1 MSHLSIIKNAP
12 TDGEL
17 IADAL
22 WGIAAAITESRK
34 PEKIE
39 AVMNFTDEDIADGE
53 SIRDAMRAFVTDA
66 PGAIAGD
73 FSPDAWGE
81 DVVREPS
88 HYQVDGMEC
97 IDFAVKMPFAYGN
110 AFKYVWRYQFK
121 NGLED
126 LEKAERYLEIA
137 RDQGYEISPELDGQ
151 DVGVLRHYWNQ
162 AALGTAEEQRRWLL
176 FNIASG
182 TGVGALLYEVDT
194 LIERAK
200 EEPKDRT
207 IVGPTTDIN
216 IATGEEWPR

>member
-1 MSHLSIIKNAP
+1 MSHLSIVKSAP

-22 WGIAAAITESRK
+22 WGIAAAITESK
-34 PEKIE
+34 PKGTEVVVNAPEPEGKGRPLEAANLEECTEKVRE
-39 AVMNFTDEDIADGE
+39 LAKKLSAE
-53 SIRDAMRAFVTDA
+53 
-66 PGAIAGD
+66 P
-73 FSPDAWGE
+73 E

-88 HYQVDGMEC
+88 HYKVDGMEC

-126 LEKAERYLEIA
+126 LEKAKRYLEIA

-162 AALGTAEEQRRWLL
+162 AAGGTAEEQRRWLL

-182 TGVGALLYEVDT
+182 TGVGALLYEVDI
-194 LIERAK
+194 LIERTEEEAK
-200 EEPKDRT
+200 GRT

>member
-1 MSHLSIIKNAP
+1 MTNLKLVKSAP

-73 FSPDAWGE
+73 FSPEAWGE

-88 HYQVDGMEC
+88 HYKVDGMEC
-97 IDFAVKMPFAYGN
+97 IDFAAKMTFAYGN

-126 LEKAERYLEIA
+126 LEKAKRYLEIA
-137 RDQGYEISPELDGQ
+137 RDQGHEISPQLDEQ
-151 DVGVLRHYWNQ
+151 DVRVLRRYWRQ
-162 AALGTAEEQRRWLL
+162 SVIRTAEEQRRWLL

-182 TGVGALLYEVDT
+182 SVVDHLLYEVGT
-194 LIERAK
+194 LIERA
-200 EEPKDRT
+200 EEEAKGRT

>member
-1 MSHLSIIKNAP
+1 MSHLSIVKDTP

-73 FSPDAWGE
+73 FSPEAWGE

-88 HYQVDGMEC
+88 HYKVDGLEC
-97 IDFAVKMPFAYGN
+97 IDFAAKMTFAYGN

-126 LEKAERYLEIA
+126 LEKAKRYLEIA
-137 RDQGYEISPELDGQ
+137 RDQGHEISPELDEQ
-151 DVGVLRHYWNQ
+151 DVRVLRHYWNQ
-162 AALGTAEEQRRWLL
+162 AAMGTAEEQRRWLL
-176 FNIASG
+176 CLIADGS
-182 TGVGALLYEVDT
+182 GVGCLLHEADT
-194 LIERAK
+194 LIERTEEEAK
-200 EEPKDRT
+200 GRT